1 MNAKTAGLERE
12 GIMPEQQS
20 YANHAKF
27 VPGFHF
33 VTFGILVINLL
44 WSLYRLVAGLPGV
57 PFFDRLLNVAVA
69 LALGLL
75 AWYLRIFPLRA
86 QDRVIRLEETLRLE
100 RLLPADLRPRIADLR
115 PSQLIAL
122 RFASDEEL
130 PELTRAVLDRGD
142 MKSDEIKKMIRAW
155 RADHLRM

>member
-1 MNAKTAGLERE
+1 MA
-12 GIMPEQQS
+12 EQN

-33 VTFGILVINLL
+33 VTFGILVINLI
-44 WSLYRLVAGLPGV
+44 WSLVRLFWGLPGV
-57 PFFDRLLNVAVA
+57 PYPDRLLNVAVA
-69 LALGLL
+69 VALGLL
-75 AWYLRIFPLRA
+75 AWYLRTFPLKA

-100 RLLPADLRPRIADLR
+100 RLLPADLKPRIGDLR

-130 PELTRAVLDRGD
+130 PDLTRAVLAGEVTG
-142 MKSDEIKKMIRAW
+142 SDEIKKRVRNW
-155 RADHLRM
+155 RADDFRM